1 MSKTKVITKKDEKKY
16 LEQLKKDFAV
26 NDKKE
31 KITSLND
38 LLGKKLN
45 KRAYVIYWLNMI
57 TFIILCLGVFLF
69 IISPAILWIIGH
81 GPGTETFS
89 HKFKIITVIGLVF
102 VVAAALYGGLVFW
115 VLQVKCIHLNHDEHK
130 IHLYL
135 GARII
140 ILCVDE
146 RIVAYCKYGWFT
158 VPPASWC
165 ARLDDDQM
173 IRFQVTKKNEY
184 TLDINWYTESSYE
197 RYIEQKYTI
206 NGKNQK
212 LKKRNNFVKEILF

>member
-1 MSKTKVITKKDEKKY
+1 MTNEKIVTKKDEVNY

-26 NDKKE
+26 NDKKGE
-31 KITSLND
+31 INSINE

-45 KRAYVIYWLNMI
+45 TRAYVTYWLNMV

-69 IISPAILWIIGH
+69 LVSPAIMWILGH

-89 HKFKIITVIGLVF
+89 QKFKIVVVIGLVF

-115 VLQVKCIHLNHDEHK
+115 VLLVKCIHLNHDGHK

-140 ILCVDE
+140 VLCVDE

-165 ARLDDDQM
+165 AKLDEDQM
-173 IRFQVTKKNEY
+173 IRFQIFKKNEY
-184 TLDINWYTESSYE
+184 TLDVNWYTESSYE
-197 RYIEQKYTI
+197 KYIEERYTI
-206 NGKNQK
+206 NGKDQK
-212 LKKRNNFVKEILF
+212 LKKRKDFVKEIVF